1 VLCFV
6 VTEKGVFITFLV
18 RCLSSLY
25 SVAVRI
31 NMVLDGDLPTEGFN
45 FVLDKYVEDGVGE
58 LSSSKMKS
66 LINLK
71 YSTIDDAADALGSVQ
86 VIRET
91 FVGFQQYLYQT

>member
-1 VLCFV
+1 
-6 VTEKGVFITFLV
+6 
-18 RCLSSLY
+18 
-25 SVAVRI
+25 
-31 NMVLDGDLPTEGFN
+31 
-45 FVLDKYVEDGVGE
+45 VLDKYVEDGVGE

-91 FVGFQQYLYQT
+91 FVGFQQYLYQ